1 MKIFLNFILL
11 VFSTVLFS
19 QELNLFQETD
29 KDRSD
34 QSRTPDRGTNQQ
46 GSIDPEFRL
55 MGTSRFGEKYIVS
68 LITKNKEKVNI
79 EWLPGKI
86 LPIEGF
92 KDFALA
98 NVSSRK
104 ATIRYP
110 SSVICESNKEIGL
123 SCNGSMAILTLN
135 NAKPIENIESLS
147 GKNIDDNFDITDE
160 ELSLRENDVDTLPGT
175 NILRRNPF
183 SGELQ
188 TLPDLTPE
196 EIASREQRRAE
207 RAEQFRNFEIIRIAD
222 EDIPTGMR
230 RIRTPFGDSLEPID
244 E

>member
-1 MKIFLNFILL
+1 MKIFINSIFL
-11 VFSTVLFS
+11 VFSTASFS

-29 KDRSD
+29 KDRTD
-34 QSRTPDRGTNQQ
+34 QSRAPDRVTNQQ
-46 GSIDPEFRL
+46 GSKNPEFRL
-55 MGTSRFGEKYIVS
+55 IGTSRFGEKYIVS
-68 LITKNKEKVNI
+68 FTTKDKEKINI
-79 EWLPGKI
+79 EWLAGKI
-86 LPIEGF
+86 IPIEGF

-110 SSVICESNKEIGL
+110 SSVVCESNKEIGL
-123 SCNGSMAILTLN
+123 SSNGSMAVLTLN

-147 GKNIDDNFDITDE
+147 NKSIDDNFDISDE
-160 ELSLRENDVDTLPGT
+160 ELLLDENEAETLPGT

-188 TLPDLTPE
+188 TPPDLTPE